1 MPGYNY
7 ATYVNQ
13 IALLAVVDPTDPN
26 FVSNVP
32 SMIEYAELR
41 ILRDLD
47 LLVVSGS
54 IEGYFL
60 TVGSRQITIPMGTMV
75 VSEQINVI
83 TPYPVSDPELGARNP
98 MTPTTKEYL
107 DMVYGDSSVT
117 GLPEY
122 YVPFNDNLFLVGP
135 FPDAN
140 YYVEIVGT
148 VRPAPLS
155 VSNPTTF
162 ISQYLP
168 DLFTMASMVYVSG
181 YQRNFGRQSDDPQ
194 MAQSYEQQY
203 KTLLEGAVKEEVR
216 KKYESVGWSSMDPS
230 PLATPTRG

>member
-13 IALLAVVDPTDPN
+13 IALLAVVDPADPN
-26 FVSNVP
+26 FVSNIP

-60 TVGSRQITIPMGTMV
+60 TVGSRQITIPMGAMV

-83 TPYPVSDPELGARNP
+83 TPYPVSDPELGVRNP

-140 YYVEIVGT
+140 YYVEIIGT
-148 VRPAPLS
+148 VRPQSLS

-168 DLFTMASMVYVSG
+168 DLFTMASMIYVSG

-203 KTLLEGAVKEEVR
+203 KILLEGAVKEEVR

>member
-13 IALLAVVDPTDPN
+13 IALLAVVDPADPN
-26 FVSNVP
+26 FVSNIP

-140 YYVEIVGT
+140 YYVEIIGT
-148 VRPAPLS
+148 VRPPPLS

>member
-13 IALLAVVDPTDPN
+13 IALLAVVDPADPN
-26 FVSNVP
+26 FVSNIP

-140 YYVEIVGT
+140 YYVEIIGT
-148 VRPAPLS
+148 VRPPPLS

-203 KTLLEGAVKEEVR
+203 KILLEGAVKEEVR

>member
-7 ATYVNQ
+7 VTYVNQ
-13 IALLAVVDPTDPN
+13 IALLAVVDPADPN

-83 TPYPVSDPELGARNP
+83 TPYPISDPELGARNP

-140 YYVEIVGT
+140 YYVEIIGT
-148 VRPAPLS
+148 VRPPPLS

>member
-203 KTLLEGAVKEEVR
+203 KILLEGAVKEEVR

>member
-13 IALLAVVDPTDPN
+13 IALLAVVDPADPN
-26 FVSNVP
+26 FVSNIP

-60 TVGSRQITIPMGTMV
+60 TVGSRQITIPMGTIV

-83 TPYPVSDPELGARNP
+83 TPYPTSNPELGTRNP
-98 MTPTTKEYL
+98 LTPTTKEYL

-135 FPDAN
+135 FPDAD
-140 YYVEIVGT
+140 YYVEIIGT

-155 VSNPTTF
+155 VSNPLTF

-181 YQRNFGRQSDDPQ
+181 YQRNFGQQSDDPQ

>member
-47 LLVVSGS
+47 LLVVLGS

-203 KTLLEGAVKEEVR
+203 KILLEGAVKEEVR

>member
-13 IALLAVVDPTDPN
+13 IALLAVVDPADPN
-26 FVSNVP
+26 FVSNTP

-75 VSEQINVI
+75 VSERINVI

-140 YYVEIVGT
+140 YYVEIIGT
-148 VRPAPLS
+148 VRPPPLS

>member
-13 IALLAVVDPTDPN
+13 IALLAVVDPADPN
-26 FVSNVP
+26 FVSNIP

-83 TPYPVSDPELGARNP
+83 TPYPVSDPELGVRNP

-140 YYVEIVGT
+140 YYVEIIGT
-148 VRPAPLS
+148 VRPQSLS

-168 DLFTMASMVYVSG
+168 DLFTMASMIYVSG

-203 KTLLEGAVKEEVR
+203 KILLEGAVKEEVR

>member
-13 IALLAVVDPTDPN
+13 IALLAVVDPADPN
-26 FVSNVP
+26 FVSNTP

-60 TVGSRQITIPMGTMV
+60 TVGSRQIIIPMGTMV

-140 YYVEIVGT
+140 YYVEIIGT
-148 VRPAPLS
+148 VRPPPLS

>member
-7 ATYVNQ
+7 VTYVNQ
-13 IALLAVVDPTDPN
+13 IALLAVVDPADPN
-26 FVSNVP
+26 FVSNIP

-140 YYVEIVGT
+140 YYVEIIGT
-148 VRPAPLS
+148 VRPPPLS

>member
-47 LLVVSGS
+47 LLVVSGN

>member
-13 IALLAVVDPTDPN
+13 IALLAVVDPADPN
-26 FVSNVP
+26 FVSNIP

-60 TVGSRQITIPMGTMV
+60 TVGSRQITIPMGAMV

-83 TPYPVSDPELGARNP
+83 TPYPVSDPELGVRNP

-140 YYVEIVGT
+140 YYVEIIGT
-148 VRPAPLS
+148 VRPQSLS

-203 KTLLEGAVKEEVR
+203 KILLEGAVKEEVR

>member
-83 TPYPVSDPELGARNP
+83 TPYPVSDPELGVRNP

-140 YYVEIVGT
+140 YYVEIIGT

>member
-13 IALLAVVDPTDPN
+13 IALLAVVDPADPN
-26 FVSNVP
+26 FVSNIP

-135 FPDAN
+135 FPDVN
-140 YYVEIVGT
+140 YYVEIIGT
-148 VRPAPLS
+148 VRPPPLS

-168 DLFTMASMVYVSG
+168 DLFTMASMVYISG

>member
-13 IALLAVVDPTDPN
+13 IALLAVVDPADPN
-26 FVSNVP
+26 FVSNTP

-140 YYVEIVGT
+140 YYVEIIGT
-148 VRPAPLS
+148 VRPPPLS

>member
-13 IALLAVVDPTDPN
+13 IALLAVVDPADPN
-26 FVSNVP
+26 FVSNIP

-83 TPYPVSDPELGARNP
+83 TPYPVSDPELGVRNP

-140 YYVEIVGT
+140 YYVEIIGT
-148 VRPAPLS
+148 VRPPPLS

-203 KTLLEGAVKEEVR
+203 KILLEGAVKEEVR